1 MTREHPFLHAYPI
14 EKGNSLDA
22 KAVGSIDDFIRQSMG
37 QTDSPR
43 PKVWVVGHE
52 HMQRAAKAVPHY
64 QEDKSVIGW
73 FSQSYPD
80 KVFISDQMK
89 VRKPE
94 HAAVLA
100 HELAHYYQHQA
111 GDTRPMHDLE
121 ADADFHM
128 ASYYGYVNPPI
139 KTFRE
144 FVEHDEENE

>member
-22 KAVGSIDDFIRQSMG
+22 KMVSSVDDFVRNSMG
-37 QTDSPR
+37 KTDSER

-52 HMQRAAKAVPHY
+52 HMQRAARAVPHY
-64 QEDKSVIGW
+64 QENKAVIGW

-94 HAAVLA
+94 HAAILA
-100 HELAHYYQHQA
+100 HEIAHYYQHQV
-111 GDTRPMHDLE
+111 GDDRSMDDLE
-121 ADADFHM
+121 KDADTHM
-128 ASYYGYVNPPI
+128 MKYYQSVKSGV

-144 FVEHDEENE
+144 FVENNEEN